1 MRYRLSDHNGS
12 CPPDRADAVRRGTKA
27 SRSRRVVPP
36 IRRAC
41 RQPGN
46 LGGTAAHSRRP
57 GEESGV
63 ACGEERRH
71 EHRNEGHG
79 KMRSSRQAIGV
90 GVGSYLLL
98 IGATASAAAADPP
111 AVTVSAPLQ
120 RELVEWDEFTGQFW
134 AKDSVEIRAR
144 VSGYLTKI
152 HFTDG
157 QMVNRGDLLF
167 VIDPRPYEATQ
178 AAAQAQLGQDCSG
191 PARGTSARTLRRIAQ
206 EG

>member
-1 MRYRLSDHNGS
+1 
-12 CPPDRADAVRRGTKA
+12 
-27 SRSRRVVPP
+27 
-36 IRRAC
+36 
-41 RQPGN
+41 
-46 LGGTAAHSRRP
+46 
-57 GEESGV
+57 
-63 ACGEERRH
+63 
-71 EHRNEGHG
+71 
-79 KMRSSRQAIGV
+79 MRSSRQAIGV

-98 IGATASAAAADPP
+98 IGATATAAAADPP

-167 VIDPRPYEATQ
+167 VIDPRP
-178 AAAQAQLGQDCSG
+178 
-191 PARGTSARTLRRIAQ
+191 
-206 EG
+206 

>member
-1 MRYRLSDHNGS
+1 
-12 CPPDRADAVRRGTKA
+12 
-27 SRSRRVVPP
+27 
-36 IRRAC
+36 
-41 RQPGN
+41 
-46 LGGTAAHSRRP
+46 
-57 GEESGV
+57 
-63 ACGEERRH
+63 
-71 EHRNEGHG
+71 
-79 KMRSSRQAIGV
+79 MRSCRQAIGV

-120 RELVEWDEFTGQFW
+120 RELVDWDEFTGQFW

-167 VIDPRPYEATQ
+167 VIDPRP
-178 AAAQAQLGQDCSG
+178 
-191 PARGTSARTLRRIAQ
+191 
-206 EG
+206 